1 MNRGE
6 VWWVNFDPSVGNE
19 VTKTRPAI
27 VVSNEGDN
35 LRMGRALVVPLTTS
49 IHTVHRT
56 ETLVQFNGGT
66 SKAMIDQMRVA
77 DNRRF
82 RRFVESLSEI
92 EIMKVVQKMK
102 EYLDMA

>member
-6 VWWVNFDPSVGNE
+6 IWWVNFGQSVGNE
-19 VTKTRPAI
+19 VTKTRPAL
-27 VVSNEGDN
+27 VVSNEGAN
-35 LRMGRALVVPLTTS
+35 LRMGWALVVPLTTS

-77 DNRRF
+77 DNGRF
-82 RRFVESLSEI
+82 GRFVESLSEI
-92 EIMKVVQKMK
+92 ETTKVVEKIK
-102 EYLDMA
+102 EYLDIA